1 LLAWAGLRGAV
12 PVVLAPFAVID
23 GVPRSLEMLN
33 IVFFAVL
40 RPEAPQGSTV
50 EALAN
55 PLLPRAADE
64 S

>member
-1 LLAWAGLRGAV
+1 
-12 PVVLAPFAVID
+12 VID
-23 GVPRSLEMLN
+23 GVPRSVEMLN

-40 RPEAPQGSTV
+40 RPVAPQGSTV

-55 PLLPRAADE
+55 RLLPRAADE